1 MNHPILARP
10 GRLAIYSLSWLAFG
24 ALFAGAFVF
33 AGGAP
38 VAWALRFAL
47 PLAVVLGFQLL
58 ASWYLV
64 RVLPPE
70 STTLPR
76 LLAAWTGAGVVSVGI
91 WAFVGRFWTVYMFSV
106 TSLPAARQAELV
118 GQTMPLVVLVGAFGF
133 VIAVLAHYLLAALE
147 QARAAERRVLE
158 ASLHAREAELA
169 ALKAQLDPHF
179 LFNSLNSVA
188 ALIGTDARAA
198 RRMCFLMAGF
208 FRKSLGLARRESI
221 ALEEE
226 VYLAETFLAIE
237 QVRFGERLRTR
248 FEIEEGART
257 LAVPPLV
264 LQPLVENAVHHG
276 VAHLINGGEVRVAA
290 RRDGDRLLLEVEN
303 PCDAERPASRGAGV
317 GLANVRARLDALFE
331 HRAGLELAVG
341 DERYLARVLLP
352 ARPATG

>member
-1 MNHPILARP
+1 MGHPILGRP
-10 GRLAIYSLSWLAFG
+10 RRLALYSLSWLAFG
-24 ALFAGAFVF
+24 VFFASAFVF

-38 VAWALRFAL
+38 VDWALRFAL
-47 PLAVVLGFQLL
+47 PLSVLLGFLLL

-64 RVLPPE
+64 RALPPE
-70 STTLPR
+70 ATSTVR
-76 LLAAWTGAGVVSVGI
+76 LLAAWTGAGIVTVGL
-91 WAFVGRFWTVYMFSV
+91 WALVGRAWTVFMFAR
-106 TSLPAARQAELV
+106 TSLPAERQAELV
-118 GQTMPLVVLVGAFGF
+118 ARTMPLVVLVGALGF

-147 QARAAERRVLE
+147 RTREAERRVLS

-208 FRKSLGLARRESI
+208 FRKSLGLARRETI
-221 ALEEE
+221 ALDEEI
-226 VYLAETFLAIE
+226 YLAETFLAIE
-237 QVRFGERLRTR
+237 QVRFGERLRAR
-248 FEIEEGART
+248 FEIEEGTGA

-276 VAHLINGGEVRVAA
+276 VAHLIEGGEIRVVV

-317 GLANVRARLDALFE
+317 GLTNVRARLAALFE
-331 HRAGLELAVG
+331 HRAGLEVDPG
-341 DERYLARVLLP
+341 EERFRARVLLP
-352 ARPATG
+352 ARPAAG